1 MSRYAYASKHQLK
14 VWASASRYDKDY
26 PRRPTDNVMFEVK
39 KTNAKDGIK
48 AGYIATVTA
57 TDGYQ
62 LMRRNVQTDNDATEP
77 IKISIPREAVE
88 KAEKAM
94 KLGDRCYF
102 DDRRLEVVEVTRDKD
117 TDEELE
123 QTVAM
128 IPFVEQLDLFI
139 DLDSPIEAEANKDV
153 PEKVVTLDA
162 KVLKKVV
169 DQFKS
174 GDALC
179 YVTLH
184 FKGEMDGVIIKA
196 WEGIDDEELTA
207 VVMPTRS

>member
-1 MSRYAYASKHQLK
+1 MSRYAYATKHQMK
-14 VWASASRYDKDY
+14 VWQSASRYDKDY
-26 PRRPTDNVMFEVK
+26 PRRPTDNVMFEIK
-39 KTNAKDGIK
+39 KTKAKDGVK

-62 LMRRNVQTDNDATEP
+62 LMRRNVQTDNDATKP
-77 IKISIPREAVE
+77 VKISIPREAVE

-94 KLGDRCYF
+94 KLGDHCYF
-102 DDRRLEVVEVTRDKD
+102 DDHRLEVVEVTRDKN

-128 IPFVEQLDLFI
+128 IPFVEQMDLFI
-139 DLDSPIEAEANKDV
+139 DLDSPIEAVANKEA

-162 KVLKKVV
+162 KVLKKLV
-169 DQFKS
+169 DQMKS

-179 YVTLH
+179 YVSVR
-184 FKGEMDGVIIKA
+184 FKGDMDGVIIRA

-207 VVMPTRS
+207 VVMPIRT